1 MASLDLE
8 VARVFKP
15 LLGSARFLAAHGG
28 RGSGKSHFFA
38 GKMIAR
44 AIAEPGLRAVCIRE
58 IQRSLAQSVKRLLED
73 KIIALGVGHLFEV
86 LESEIRTPGNGLIV
100 FQGMQNHTAGS
111 IKSLEGF
118 DIAWVEEAQ
127 SLSLRSLNL
136 LRPTIR
142 KDGSELW
149 FSWNPDNET
158 DPVDRFLRGRNKP
171 PNAIVVQANYLDN
184 RWCSKALLGEAELD
198 KSDPDK
204 YAHVWLGEYQRAV
217 EGAYYADGLRRA
229 DEEGRIVPLSVDP
242 ILSIKASWDIGINDA
257 TAIWISQ
264 WVGGQIRFLDYIEG
278 QGQAL
283 GFYTAEL
290 RKRGYARAECILPHD
305 GAHRDKAFAMT
316 YQQHLQEAGFD
327 VPPPIKNQGKGA
339 DMLRVETA
347 RRWFPRM
354 WFDAEKTH
362 AGRKALASYHER
374 RDEDRQIGL
383 GPEHNWASHAADSFG
398 LMACAYTEPTTSLGV
413 IPKRDMS
420 WVV

>member
-1 MASLDLE
+1 
-8 VARVFKP
+8 
-15 LLGSARFLAAHGG
+15 LLAGARFLGAHGG

-38 GKMIAR
+38 GKLISR

-73 KIIALGVGHLFEV
+73 KIIALGVDPLFEV

-158 DPVDRFLRGRNKP
+158 DPIDRFLRSRTKP

-184 RWCSKALLGEAELD
+184 PWCSKALLGEAELD

-204 YAHVWLGEYQRAV
+204 YAHVWLGQYQRAV
-217 EGAYYADGLRRA
+217 EGAYYAEGLRRA

-242 ILSIKASWDIGINDA
+242 VQSIKASWDIGISDA
-257 TAIWISQ
+257 TAIWVAQ
-264 WVGGQIRFLDYIEG
+264 WIAGQIRFLDYFEG

-283 GFYTAEL
+283 GYYLAEL
-290 RKRGYARAECILPHD
+290 RKRGYGEAECILPHD
-305 GAHRDKAFAMT
+305 GGNRDT
-316 YQQHLQEAGFD
+316 YTAIRYENHISAAGFQTTL
-327 VPPPIKNQGKGA
+327 IKNQGRGA
-339 DMLRVETA
+339 DMMRIEAA

-354 WFDAEKTH
+354 WFDAEKTQI
-362 AGRKALASYHER
+362 GRKTLAAYHEN
-374 RDEDRQIGL
+374 RDEQRQIGL
-383 GPEHNWASHAADSFG
+383 GPMHDGASHCGDSFG
-398 LMACAYTEPTTSLGV
+398 LMAAAYLEPTTSLGV